1 MFLGWVAQGQVCSKK
16 PPASREVLSPGF
28 GMRWDNLWLKPR
40 WILWNLMV
48 KSWFPVD
55 FPLNQSVEA
64 YTSFCAR
71 NLMSN
76 SSNVASWWVSLMI
89 LQLHYDPYMPCYPG
103 IAVDV
108 DLAKREMWTAT
119 HMVALWSWDILDIT
133 YIYDYICI
141 YHIVTKEG
149 DSLRLGGSCLAQH
162 YLLDR
167 SFQALTELSLRSGE
181 KKAGAVGMSR
191 VIACHTKEVLMHSKH
206 TWYSYGIHMVFIW
219 YSYGI
224 HMVSN
229 EGERNQDAL
238 WNRTGRDSCANAW
251 IIRQDPGELVQPVT
265 AIHLFWFLHFL
276 HCFYNNFY
284 RLGKQTKKLPCCI
297 LDFTI
302 AQIWCTCHPP
312 VKHDN
317 GKFPIWFDDVPAD
330 TSI

>member
-133 YIYDYICI
+133 YIYIYDYICI

-149 DSLRLGGSCLAQH
+149 DSLRLGGSRLAQH

-219 YSYGI
+219 YP
-224 HMVSN
+224 MK
-229 EGERNQDAL
+229 ERGTKML
-238 WNRTGRDSCANAW
+238 CETGRGEIHAQTLGLSGRIPGNWCSQSQLFISFGFCTFCTAS
-251 IIRQDPGELVQPVT
+251 II
-265 AIHLFWFLHFL
+265 
-276 HCFYNNFY
+276 
-284 RLGKQTKKLPCCI
+284 
-297 LDFTI
+297 
-302 AQIWCTCHPP
+302 
-312 VKHDN
+312 
-317 GKFPIWFDDVPAD
+317 
-330 TSI
+330 TSIDWGNKLRNSLAAF

>member
-133 YIYDYICI
+133 YIYIWLYMYISHC
-141 YHIVTKEG
+141 HKGRWQSPAGRVPSG
-149 DSLRLGGSCLAQH
+149 PA
-162 YLLDR
+162 
-167 SFQALTELSLRSGE
+167 LSLGPLLS
-181 KKAGAVGMSR
+181 S
-191 VIACHTKEVLMHSKH
+191 
-206 TWYSYGIHMVFIW
+206 
-219 YSYGI
+219 
-224 HMVSN
+224 SN
-229 EGERNQDAL
+229 RAE
-238 WNRTGRDSCANAW
+238 S
-251 IIRQDPGELVQPVT
+251 
-265 AIHLFWFLHFL
+265 
-276 HCFYNNFY
+276 
-284 RLGKQTKKLPCCI
+284 
-297 LDFTI
+297 
-302 AQIWCTCHPP
+302 
-312 VKHDN
+312 
-317 GKFPIWFDDVPAD
+317 PIWREEGRGRGNEQSHSV
-330 TSI
+330 SY